1 MTSPWPP
8 KARTPAAARRQ
19 RVEVRVS
26 PAGRNQPCAHAPQGP
41 GRPFGDRACRS
52 GSVALGPADHRRQV
66 RWSLAG
72 TGRDVTA
79 GVTYPG
85 AVRVGLLHGAAA
97 YRVSLVSGES
107 MPGEDGCVRA
117 HRRCDGPVRLGRCLM
132 EPSRS
137 CMTCSM
143 NRCSPEVGRLC
154 RRSEVPSVPT
164 CACARERKTM
174 STCPPPTRQRWRPPA
189 GSAHWGQPGRAVRA
203 GRTRRG
209 PASQGCQGG
218 CDPRLTCAP
227 SRPSGDRRGSPR
239 WPTRSGTGIL
249 AAVKERACAADD
261 R

>member
-1 MTSPWPP
+1 MRFAFHRPGETNPVL
-8 KARTPAAARRQ
+8 TRRKD
-19 RVEVRVS
+19 R
-26 PAGRNQPCAHAPQGP
+26 AGRSAMGHVGN
-41 GRPFGDRACRS
+41 
-52 GSVALGPADHRRQV
+52 GSVALGPADRRRQV

-72 TGRDVTA
+72 TGREVTA

-85 AVRVGLLHGAAA
+85 AVRGVGLLHGAAA
-97 YRVSLVSGES
+97 YRVRLVSGES
-107 MPGEDGCVRA
+107 IPGEDGCVRA
-117 HRRCDGPVRLGRCLM
+117 HRRCDGPVRLGRCPM

-154 RRSEVPSVPT
+154 RRSDVPSVPT

-174 STCPPPTRQRWRPPA
+174 SSCPPPTCQWWRPPA
-189 GSAHWGQPGRAVRA
+189 GSAHWGQPGRAVGA
-203 GRTRRG
+203 GRARRG
-209 PASQGCQGG
+209 PVSQGCQGS
-218 CDPRLTCAP
+218 CDPRPTRAP

-239 WPTRSGTGIL
+239 RPTRSGTGML